1 MDAANGPTP
10 PFLKL
15 DAKLTRRR
23 FSQDIGSLGNF
34 ASSTP
39 TVLPRPLPEFLEPN
53 DKLFC
58 FRNHHSYQSRSSLP
72 KSPIKSAPPISRVF
86 PHRHWAPEKAHAV
99 SFREDSKHLDSA
111 IHSKF
116 YDSGRSELYF
126 EQCFTIEKKLG
137 EGSFGEVMAVKSIE
151 NGRRY
156 AIKRSREKF
165 RSEADRRRKLDEVN
179 KLELLPKH
187 PNCLEFTKAWE
198 ENHRLY
204 IQTELCSMSL
214 QEFMNST
221 DGIPEVKVW
230 SILIDLLNGLSHIHN
245 HDFIHL
251 DIKPANIFLSADGV
265 CKIGDFGLVVRREE
279 LSDAREGD
287 NKYMAPEL
295 LNSIFSPKADIF
307 SLGIA
312 LLELA
317 SNIELPSGGPS
328 WRLLRLG
335 YIPPKCLSMISPD
348 LHSIIQW
355 MLTPNYEVR
364 PSIDD
369 VMNHPIIVSHCRKLV
384 PWKIYRTCSNLCS
397 VACSVLTPY
406 LFIKFLF
413 LPFLVILKPFK
424 VGKTSKRRNSNKN
437 ARYKWQSTSS
447 SNVQWSG
454 SNNDD
459 SQYTAGSV
467 FFTPTMKSANCSII
481 SPRNS
486 SPVSLRTRASR
497 NAESPS
503 PDISPLSHAKSHHNL
518 LNSSASDVS
527 NIDSS
532 YKVSDN
538 ALLSKPRNL
547 LDLLNNV
554 SDSEE

>member
-1 MDAANGPTP
+1 MGSVSTP

-15 DAKLTRRR
+15 DAKLNRRR
-23 FSQDIGSLGNF
+23 FSQDIASLGNF

-39 TVLPRPLPEFLEPN
+39 TAPPRPLPEFVEPN
-53 DKLFC
+53 DRLFC
-58 FRNHHSYQSRSSLP
+58 FRNHQSYQSRSILP

-137 EGSFGEVMAVKSIE
+137 EGSFGEVMEVKSVE
-151 NGRRY
+151 NGQRY
-156 AIKRSREKF
+156 AVKRSREKF

-179 KLELLPKH
+179 KLEQLPKH

-214 QEFMNST
+214 QEYMDST

-230 SILIDLLNGLSHIHN
+230 SILIDLLNGLEHIHS
-245 HDFIHL
+245 HGFIHL
-251 DIKPANIFLSADGV
+251 DIKPANIFLSANGV
-265 CKIGDFGLVVRREE
+265 CKIGDFGLVVRHEE

-295 LNSIFSPKADIF
+295 LNSVFSPKADVF

-335 YIPPKCLSMISPD
+335 YIPPECLSMISPD
-348 LHSIIQW
+348 LHCIIQW
-355 MLTPNYEVR
+355 MLTPNCEAR
-364 PSIDD
+364 PNIGQ
-369 VMNHPIIVSHCRKLV
+369 VMNHPIIVSHCRKLL
-384 PWKIYRTCSNLCS
+384 PWNVYGTCSGLCS
-397 VACSVLTPY
+397 AALSALLPY
-406 LFIKFLF
+406 MFIRFLF
-413 LPFLVILKPFK
+413 LPFMIILKPFTTGMK
-424 VGKTSKRRNSNKN
+424 SKRRDSKKS
-437 ARYKWQSTSS
+437 AKYKWESTSS

-454 SNNDD
+454 SNNGD
-459 SQYTAGSV
+459 SQFSGSV
-467 FFTPTMKSANCSII
+467 FFTPTMKSASCSRI

-486 SPVSLRTRASR
+486 SPVCSRTRTTR
-497 NAESPS
+497 NSENPS
-503 PDISPLSHAKSHHNL
+503 PDISPLSHARSHHNL
-518 LNSSASDVS
+518 LNSSTSDAS
-527 NIDSS
+527 NIDCS

-538 ALLSKPRNL
+538 VLLLSKPRNL
-547 LDLLNNV
+547 LEQLNNV